1 MPDDRASSSN
11 EESAGGGKG
20 FDCRRKT
27 DGKGQETQKRRPF
40 LEDDGM
46 EQSEVG

>member
-1 MPDDRASSSN
+1 MIGPLLQMRNQLVEGKDLTA
-11 EESAGGGKG
+11 EEKQMGKG
-20 FDCRRKT
+20 KRLK
-27 DGKGQETQKRRPF
+27 KRRPF